1 MKSSLINNLNF
12 KLSVLSEIAK
22 MGDLKEI
29 IMTMN
34 ENMSRNF
41 EEVKREIKGIMT
53 KTTLNSERITAVE
66 RDLTK
71 KNLILFG
78 LEERKQNYW
87 ELEEVVIG
95 ILRKLVPG
103 LSENDIDFIYRIG
116 KKNEKVRPIK
126 IGVMALRKKLQIL
139 QNKKILKG
147 TKLYIEEDL
156 PMEIRTKNKSLIPAM
171 LEARREDKIAYIKNG
186 ELVVKERKSNITLA
200 TDLDSEDGNKD
211 RKTKR
216 VDSGETELERV
227 EKAQKLS
234 LNQGAIPKVVKRQ
247 TKINKE
253 DDGKDKSAS
262 SSLRSWTEPNNK
274 INEGSNGEL
283 KRWINSYNI

>member
-78 LEERKQNYW
+78 LEEREHNYW